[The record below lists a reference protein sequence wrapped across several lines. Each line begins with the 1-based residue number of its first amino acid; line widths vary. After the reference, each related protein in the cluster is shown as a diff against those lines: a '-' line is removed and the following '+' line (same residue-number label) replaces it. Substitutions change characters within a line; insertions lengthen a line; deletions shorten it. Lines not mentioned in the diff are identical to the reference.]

1 MENDKLY
8 LCMKTTGGDL
18 VPFYEINGSFFS
30 TKKDK
35 GGSVFNM
42 DVLISNI
49 NTTRFEEKTKKIK
62 NEENM
67 DFEQTNLNEE
77 PVTVDNEQILEEIST
92 DQGGSEINTESG
104 GTDIKNKEGERHLPT
119 CDLEDSILKYI
130 HKKDY

>member
-49 NTTRFEEKTKKIK
+49 NTTRFEEKTKKLK
-62 NEENM
+62 NEEKM
-67 DFEQTNLNEE
+67 DFDQPNLNEE
-77 PVTVDNEQILEEIST
+77 PISVDNEQTLEET
-92 DQGGSEINTESG
+92 EMEQGGTELNNEHGGIN
-104 GTDIKNKEGERHLPT
+104 IKAKEGERFLPT

>member
-49 NTTRFEEKTKKIK
+49 NTTRFEEKTKKLK
-62 NEENM
+62 NDEKL
-67 DFEQTNLNEE
+67 DLEQPNLNEE
-77 PVTVDNEQILEEIST
+77 HVSLDVDQLVEETEIE
-92 DQGGSEINTESG
+92 QGGTELEG
-104 GTDIKNKEGERHLPT
+104 GNNIKFKEGERTLPT

-130 HKKDY
+130 QKKDY